1 MKHLINKGLLLVS
14 AFVMIYAHNTATDT
28 WIIIALLLSLIAGAV
43 YPALSGISAVNRAT
57 TKGAENHSRIYP
69 YICEALVCAYL
80 VSAFWLHPVYM
91 FVSIVSYD
99 MYRYRQRLSPVILV
113 LLSIYMCVNYPLMS
127 VLPQICLIAFSF
139 AMSVYCCRINLL
151 RAELLA
157 MRDNTAEH
165 DMLVAQNTRQL
176 LENQ

>member
-28 WIIIALLLSLIAGAV
+28 RLIIALLLSLIAGAV
-43 YPALSGISAVNRAT
+43 YPALAGISAVDRAT

-80 VSAFWLHPVYM
+80 VSTFWLHPVYM

-113 LLSIYMCVNYPLMS
+113 LLSIYM
-127 VLPQICLIAFSF
+127 
-139 AMSVYCCRINLL
+139 
-151 RAELLA
+151 
-157 MRDNTAEH
+157 
-165 DMLVAQNTRQL
+165 
-176 LENQ
+176 

>member
-28 WIIIALLLSLIAGAV
+28 RIIIALLLSLIAGAV
-43 YPALSGISAVNRAT
+43 YPALAGISAVNRAT

-99 MYRYRQRLSPVILV
+99 MYRYRQRL
-113 LLSIYMCVNYPLMS
+113 
-127 VLPQICLIAFSF
+127 
-139 AMSVYCCRINLL
+139 
-151 RAELLA
+151 
-157 MRDNTAEH
+157 
-165 DMLVAQNTRQL
+165 
-176 LENQ
+176 